1 MYKCTQINNEHIYT
15 QKNTNK
21 RKKLLSI
28 NILYATIMSINR
40 LKKYLGYTNKGVK
53 AMKTKYDRN
62 IKVTMNEIHQGE
74 QRRSSTTL
82 SYIICNYYFGDILY
96 PEIAIKAKTDKRYK
110 DPDARYR
117 KWLEG
122 KVTEWAKTQP
132 QARSDVLERTL
143 LELIYNHGYRLG
155 LEKNKDNNGLDV

>member
-1 MYKCTQINNEHIYT
+1 
-15 QKNTNK
+15 
-21 RKKLLSI
+21 
-28 NILYATIMSINR
+28 
-40 LKKYLGYTNKGVK
+40 
-53 AMKTKYDRN
+53 MKTNYERN
-62 IKVTMNEIHQGE
+62 IKVTMNEIYQGE

-82 SYIICNYYFGDILY
+82 NYGICNYYFGVILY
-96 PEIAIKAKTDKRYK
+96 PEIALKSKTDKRYK